1 MMASLRSRN
10 LKKGAGGWGS
20 KGGLAK
26 DQTFYRFFLDP
37 SPKSLKCPERLA
49 GNRNVAWRRKSAPE
63 CRLRRGWKRK
73 RPRLGDNNHNT
84 LSFGIQFQL
93 SSKHIFASNAHEK
106 HLNGLTLATTSPKP
120 MHYGKVSLGGVTFR
134 ISNFSPTLEENITFT
149 FYFNDFVKAMKIS
162 KIHIFQTLNA
172 IFAYYLFK
180 KQIS

>member
-1 MMASLRSRN
+1 MLPAL
-10 LKKGAGGWGS
+10 L
-20 KGGLAK
+20 GLAAARSSHPSTSLSCSSLCCGPSMSLGPVSASATG
-26 DQTFYRFFLDP
+26 DQKNTSALLD
-37 SPKSLKCPERLA
+37 LQLA
-49 GNRNVAWRRKSAPE
+49 TEPE

-149 FYFNDFVKAMKIS
+149 FYFNDFFLKHS
-162 KIHIFQTLNA
+162 L
-172 IFAYYLFK
+172 
-180 KQIS
+180 

>member
-1 MMASLRSRN
+1 MPRKEIQKKSSLLPNRGCKIFIFQ
-10 LKKGAGGWGS
+10 KKNIGQFFFLYKKQGGGGE
-20 KGGLAK
+20 GGLAK
-26 DQTFYRFFLDP
+26 DQTFYRFFWTP
-37 SPKSLKCPERLA
+37 SLSLKCPERLA

-120 MHYGKVSLGGVTFR
+120 MTTF
-134 ISNFSPTLEENITFT
+134 
-149 FYFNDFVKAMKIS
+149 
-162 KIHIFQTLNA
+162 
-172 IFAYYLFK
+172 
-180 KQIS
+180 